1 MPATIHDFDA
11 YLRQHLA
18 PKFGTLGQVAR
29 HKLLYSVH
37 RCAIAQT
44 GKPAFVARC
53 EAWELGPV
61 FPELY
66 FNPDL
71 GGNPAALTAK
81 QRGFCDL
88 VARVLGA
95 QSGRSLAARSHGK
108 FPEWYLARKNRMN
121 KEIATDAICEQL
133 SLVGWISPDQPKRG
147 DIQK

>member
-1 MPATIHDFDA
+1 MPTVFDFDA

-37 RCAIAQT
+37 RCAIAHT

-66 FNPDL
+66 FNSDL
-71 GGNPAALTAK
+71 SGNPAALTSK

-108 FPEWYLARKNRMN
+108 FPEWYLARKNRTN
-121 KEIATDAICEQL
+121 NEITIDAIREQL
-133 SLVGWISPDQPKRG
+133 SLIGWVPPNQQKRSH
-147 DIQK
+147 IQK